1 MGYDSWGDGRLTLS
15 RPLVWSE
22 YGGSKFGL
30 YSSITETEK
39 YVRGRLSE
47 MLVRVARHDE
57 GMGELQDDI
66 EVKYRHV
73 ILVGFLGEDQM
84 ADRSEPDRWPDGSTV

>member
-1 MGYDSWGDGRLTLS
+1 MGYYSEGQGELKLS
-15 RPLVWSE
+15 RPLTWSE

-47 MLVRVARHDE
+47 MLARVARHDE
-57 GMGELQDDI
+57 RMGGLQDDI
-66 EVKYRHV
+66 EVKYRRA

-84 ADRSEPDRWPDGSTV
+84 ADRLEPDRWPAGSKV